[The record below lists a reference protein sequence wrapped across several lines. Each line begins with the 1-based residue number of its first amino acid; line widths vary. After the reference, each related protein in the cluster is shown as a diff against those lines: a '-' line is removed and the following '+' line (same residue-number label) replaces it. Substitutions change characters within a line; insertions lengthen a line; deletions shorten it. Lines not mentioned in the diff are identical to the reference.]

1 MPLFSGRTI
10 LGVVACLALILGG
23 FVLRDVEYPGVDL
36 DVDVNLPWVSDGCG
50 DGAQSYRKSLLEAS
64 TQHMRRIND
73 LQQQAA
79 EAIVAGDAAAAAARL
94 QDVATESDT
103 LAADLARVD
112 LVVEKREQRDAAV
125 AAARAIGTA
134 ARGVASA
141 GGTFD
146 AATFEESS
154 APLDEAAA
162 TYNAAMQ
169 QLIDTSPAC
178 D

>member
-36 DVDVNLPWVSDGCG
+36 DVDLPWVSDGCG

-73 LQQQAA
+73 LQAQAA
-79 EAIVAGDAAAAAARL
+79 AAIVAGDDATGVARL
-94 QDVATESDT
+94 QDVGREADT

-112 LVVEKREQRDAAV
+112 IVVEKREQRDAAV
-125 AAARAIGTA
+125 AAARGIGTA
-134 ARGVASA
+134 ARGVATGDPA
-141 GGTFD
+141 FA
-146 AATFEESS
+146 AATFEEAA
-154 APLDEAAA
+154 APLDKAAA
-162 TYNAAMQ
+162 RYNAVMQ
-169 QLIDTSPAC
+169 ELVDTSPNC
-178 D
+178 G

>member
-23 FVLRDVEYPGVDL
+23 FVLRDVEYPGVN
-36 DVDVNLPWVSDGCG
+36 VDVELPWVSDGCG

-73 LQQQAA
+73 LQAQAA
-79 EAIVAGDAAAAAARL
+79 AAIVAGDAATATSRL
-94 QDVATESDT
+94 QDVATEADT

-112 LVVEKREQRDAAV
+112 IVVEKREQRDAAV
-125 AAARAIGTA
+125 AAARQIGTA

-141 GGTFD
+141 GPAFD
-146 AATFEESS
+146 AATFEEAA
-154 APLDEAAA
+154 APLDTAAA
-162 TYNAAMQ
+162 RYNEVMQ
-169 QLIDTSPAC
+169 ELVDTSPAC
-178 D
+178 G